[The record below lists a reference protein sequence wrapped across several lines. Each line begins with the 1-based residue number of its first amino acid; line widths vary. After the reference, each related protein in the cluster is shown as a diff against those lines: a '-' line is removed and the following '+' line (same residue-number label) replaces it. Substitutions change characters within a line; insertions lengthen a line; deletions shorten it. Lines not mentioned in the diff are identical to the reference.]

1 MEQQLRHQYLDAM
14 GIVSWLPRE
23 QLPGALPTPDWVWE
37 YCSLPDD
44 MQPMVAQ
51 SQQTATQQSGATAS
65 RSHNSQ
71 QNQQA
76 AQQARAALAASLGDK
91 PAEKPAAKA
100 APVTAS
106 VQNESSLAEPSVEQ
120 AVQQVVDKT
129 TPATAVT
136 PPALNKAFDATNIAA
151 PEIAEDADTDVSN
164 DLQAPFKLAF
174 VSFGDCLVVDTL
186 PPQSRQ
192 GLSLQHQSLLEKIL
206 RSVGLQGGQGD
217 VFLLPWPMFASKT
230 LDQGATQA
238 RKAVTHKLNKSL
250 AGRPVNQVLLLGEAA
265 AQMIIQRSEP
275 LEQLRGILF
284 SLRSD
289 VKVLASS
296 SLSEMMTVP
305 GCKKDVWRDLQ
316 PLLQHIQSAA
326 PTETDE
332 S

>member
-37 YCSLPDD
+37 FCSLPEDL
-44 MQPMVAQ
+44 QP
-51 SQQTATQQSGATAS
+51 QTAQPSPSATGTSTAAP
-65 RSHNSQ
+65 RPQNSQ

-91 PAEKPAAKA
+91 TAEKT
-100 APVTAS
+100 APVPK
-106 VQNESSLAEPSVEQ
+106 VQKADARVEEV
-120 AVQQVVDKT
+120 VQQVVDKT
-129 TPATAVT
+129 AALPEAA
-136 PPALNKAFDATNIAA
+136 PALDKAFDATNIAA
-151 PEIAEDADTDVSN
+151 PDAAAEAETDSEV
-164 DLQAPFKLAF
+164 QAPFKLAF

-192 GLSLQHQSLLEKIL
+192 GLSLQHQSLLDKIL

-238 RKAVTHKLNKSL
+238 RKAVMHKLNKSL
-250 AGRPVNQVLLLGEAA
+250 ATQPVSQVLLFGEAA

-275 LEQLRGILF
+275 LDQLRGILF

-289 VKVLASS
+289 VKVLASA

-316 PLLQHIQSAA
+316 PLLQHLQSTPAVQ
-326 PTETDE
+326 PETTVQPLADVE
-332 S
+332 NSEG

>member
-37 YCSLPDD
+37 FCSLPEDL
-44 MQPMVAQ
+44 QPQVAQ
-51 SQQTATQQSGATAS
+51 PQQATAQQSGAAAP
-65 RSHNSQ
+65 RSHNSP

-91 PAEKPAAKA
+91 PVTKVAPASI
-100 APVTAS
+100 APVQSDSSS
-106 VQNESSLAEPSVEQ
+106 VEPSIQQ

-129 TPATAVT
+129 TPATTVIA
-136 PPALNKAFDATNIAA
+136 PPALDKAFDAANIAA
-151 PEIAEDADTDVSN
+151 PEASVEADTDS
-164 DLQAPFKLAF
+164 DAQAPFKLAF
-174 VSFGDCLVVDTL
+174 VAFGDCLVIDTL

-206 RSVGLQGGQGD
+206 RSVGLEGGQGE

-238 RKAVTHKLNKSL
+238 RKAVMHKLNKSL
-250 AGRPVNQVLLLGEAA
+250 ASRPVSQVLLFGEAA

-289 VKVLASS
+289 VKVLASA

-316 PLLQHIQSAA
+316 PMLQHIHSVT
-326 PTETDE
+326 PIENSE

>member
-37 YCSLPDD
+37 FCSLPEDL
-44 MQPMVAQ
+44 QP
-51 SQQTATQQSGATAS
+51 QTAQPSPAAAGASAAAPKPQ
-65 RSHNSQ
+65 NSQ

-91 PAEKPAAKA
+91 PAEK
-100 APVTAS
+100 APVPKIQKPDNA
-106 VQNESSLAEPSVEQ
+106 EQ

-129 TPATAVT
+129 AVA
-136 PPALNKAFDATNIAA
+136 PVAAPALNKAFDASNIAA
-151 PEIAEDADTDVSN
+151 PEATAETDADSDV
-164 DLQAPFKLAF
+164 QAPFKLAF
-174 VSFGDCLVVDTL
+174 VAFGDCLVVDTL

-192 GLSLQHQSLLEKIL
+192 GLSMQHQSLLDKIL
-206 RSVGLQGGQGD
+206 RSVGLQGGQGE

-238 RKAVTHKLNKSL
+238 RKAVMHKLNKSL
-250 AGRPVNQVLLLGEAA
+250 AALPVSQVILLGESA

-289 VKVLASS
+289 VKVLASA

-316 PLLQHIQSAA
+316 PLIQHLQSVTTAQPQAA
-326 PTETDE
+326 AQPQAPADNSEG
-332 S
+332 

>member
-37 YCSLPDD
+37 FCSLPEDL
-44 MQPMVAQ
+44 QP
-51 SQQTATQQSGATAS
+51 QTAQPSPATAGTS
-65 RSHNSQ
+65 AAAPKPQNSQ

-91 PAEKPAAKA
+91 PAEKA
-100 APVTAS
+100 APVPK
-106 VQNESSLAEPSVEQ
+106 VQQPDSAEQ

-129 TPATAVT
+129 AVAPAAA
-136 PPALNKAFDATNIAA
+136 PSLNKAFDASNIAA
-151 PEIAEDADTDVSN
+151 PEASTETDADSDV
-164 DLQAPFKLAF
+164 QAPFKLAF
-174 VSFGDCLVVDTL
+174 VAFGDCLVIDTL

-192 GLSLQHQSLLEKIL
+192 GLSTQHQSLLDKIL
-206 RSVGLQGGQGD
+206 RSVGLQGGQGE

-238 RKAVTHKLNKSL
+238 RKAVMHKLNKSL
-250 AGRPVNQVLLLGEAA
+250 AGQPVNQVILFGEAA

-275 LEQLRGILF
+275 LDQLRGILF

-289 VKVLASS
+289 VKVLASA

-316 PLLQHIQSAA
+316 PLIQHVQSVAA
-326 PTETDE
+326 AQPEASADNHE
-332 S
+332 G